1 MTYLMALCPSLLA
14 IKSWQVNVCD
24 GFDLDPLRGEH
35 KLGAELILNTLTLG
49 RFTSKIDKPKLQRNI
64 ADNFKSLEQKSKK
77 LI

>member
-49 RFTSKIDKPKLQRNI
+49 RFTSKKQGVSRQIRY
-64 ADNFKSLEQKSKK
+64 KK
-77 LI
+77 TMVFCF